1 MTTIAVPK
9 LSLVVLVGVSG
20 SGKSTFAARHFLPTE
35 VLSSDACRAMVG
47 DDANDQTV
55 TREAFDVLHTIA
67 ATRLRLGRLTVVDA
81 TNVQPDARKP
91 LVRSAREHH
100 VLPVAIVLDV
110 PEDVAHARNAG
121 RPDRDFG
128 PHVVRRQA
136 GLLRRSIKNL
146 QREGFRR
153 VFVLK
158 GADEI
163 DAVEIVRERGWSD
176 RTDLHGPFDLIGDVH
191 GCATELDELLDTLGY
206 GPDADGVRRHPDGR
220 MVVFLGDLVDR
231 GPDMPAVLRTV
242 MSMTAAGTALC
253 VPGNHEQKLL
263 RALRGRN
270 VQITHGLA
278 ESLAQL
284 DAQPDGFRE
293 EVETF
298 IDGLVSHAVLDD
310 GKLVAAHAGLPE
322 QMHGRA
328 SSAVRA
334 FALYGETTGETDE
347 FGLPVRY
354 PWATNYRGAAMV
366 VYGHTP
372 VPEPGWI
379 NNTICVDTGCV
390 FGGSL
395 TALRYPE
402 RELVS
407 VRAKATYYEPAKP
420 FLDEPAGAVGHARPE
435 EQLDIEDVLGKR
447 GIQTRL
453 MGRLTIPEGNAAA
466 ALEVMSR
473 YAVDPRWLLYLPPTM
488 APSATSAREG
498 LLEHPDEAFDEYR
511 REGVP
516 QVICEEKHMGS
527 RAVILVCRDAD
538 VATERFRIEGDGR
551 VLTRTGRS
559 FFSSDGMEEAFL
571 ASMRAAIGAAGL
583 WDELDAGWVLLDA
596 EIMPWSL
603 KAEELLRTQY
613 AAVGAAASSAL
624 DATVAATSR
633 AVERGIDVGDVLARA
648 QAQRTDVDRF
658 IDAYRRYCWT
668 VTSLDD
674 VRVAPFQVLAAGS
687 DVLLEREH
695 PWHMAIAQRLADAAP
710 GFLQPT
716 RNLVVDVT
724 DPERTA
730 EAAAWWE
737 TLTAEG
743 GEGMVVKP
751 VTPVVR
757 GTRGPVQPGIKVR
770 GREYLRIIYGPDY
783 TAPEHL
789 QRLRQRG
796 LGRKRSLATREFALG
811 VEAVERVARGEPL
824 HRVHECVFGV
834 LALESEPVDPR
845 L

>member
-91 LVRSAREHH
+91 LVRLAREHH

-110 PEDVAHARNAG
+110 PEDVAHARNAD

-136 GLLRRSIKNL
+136 GLLRRSVKNL

-191 GCATELDELLDTLGY
+191 GCATELDELLGALGY
-206 GPDADGVRRHPDGR
+206 APDPEGVRRHPDGR
-220 MVVFLGDLVDR
+220 MVVFHGDLVDR
-231 GPDMPAVLRTV
+231 GPDTPAVLRTA
-242 MSMTAAGTALC
+242 MSMAAAGTALC

-263 RALRGRN
+263 RALRGRK

-278 ESLAQL
+278 ESLEQL

-293 EVETF
+293 KVETF
-298 IDGLVSHAVLDD
+298 LDGLVSHAVLDD

-328 SSAVRA
+328 SGAVRA

-354 PWATNYRGAAMV
+354 PWATNYRGSAMV

-372 VPEPGWI
+372 VPEPEWI

-407 VRAKATYYEPAKP
+407 VRAKTTYYEPAKP
-420 FLDEPAGAVGHARPE
+420 FLDEPAQAGGARPD

-447 GIQTRL
+447 GIETRL

-466 ALEVMSR
+466 ALEVISR

-498 LLEHPDEAFDEYR
+498 LLEHPDEAFNGYR

-527 RAVILVCRDAD
+527 RAVILVCRGTS
-538 VATERFRIEGDGR
+538 VASERFRIEGDGR

-559 FFSSDGMEEAFL
+559 FFGADGMEEAFL
-571 ASMRAAIGAAGL
+571 ARMRAAIGTAGL
-583 WDELDAGWVLLDA
+583 WDELDAGWILLDA

-613 AAVGAAASSAL
+613 AAVGAAASAAL
-624 DATVAATSR
+624 DARVASASR
-633 AVERGIDVGDVLARA
+633 AVERGIDVGDVLARS
-648 QAQRTDVDRF
+648 QAQRTDIDRF

-668 VTSLDD
+668 VASLDD

-687 DVLLEREH
+687 EVLLEREH
-695 PWHMAIAQRLADAAP
+695 PWHMGIAERLTDAAP
-710 GFLQPT
+710 GFLQAT
-716 RNLVVDVT
+716 RNKVVDVT
-724 DPERTA
+724 DPEQT
-730 EAAAWWE
+730 AAAVEWWE
-737 TLTAEG
+737 ALTEDG

-796 LGRKRSLATREFALG
+796 LGRKRSLAAREFALG